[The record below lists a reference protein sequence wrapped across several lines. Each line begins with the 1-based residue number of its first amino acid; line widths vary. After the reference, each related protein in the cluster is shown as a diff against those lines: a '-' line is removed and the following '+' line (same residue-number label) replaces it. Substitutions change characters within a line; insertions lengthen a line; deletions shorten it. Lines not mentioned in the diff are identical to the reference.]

1 MPGKISHSYAFR
13 GSEKPLI
20 GKTIG
25 DMFDEIAEKYPDNDA
40 LVSIHQG
47 KRYTYRELQKELNRT
62 AKGFIA
68 LGLKKGDRL
77 AIWATN
83 IAEWIITQYATAK
96 AGIIMV
102 NINPAYR
109 THELEYSLRQSEAQ
123 VLLLM
128 DRFKSS
134 DYVKMFYE
142 VCPEAQT
149 SKPGEIH
156 SEKLP
161 FLRTAVLIRG
171 EKQSSMYT
179 WEEVLR
185 MGEEIPDEVLAERQ
199 ASLDF
204 DDPINIQYT
213 SGTTGFPKGVV
224 LTHHNILNN
233 GYFIGEC
240 MKFTEED
247 RLCIPVPFYHCF
259 GMVLS
264 NMASVTHGTTMVL
277 PAEHFDPVSTLSAVE
292 KERCTAV
299 HGVPT
304 MFVAEL
310 EHPDFSKF
318 DLRSLR
324 TGIMAGSPCPI
335 EFMKKVSTLMNM
347 REVVITY
354 GQTESSPGIT
364 MSSTDDSLDLRVSTV
379 GKPMPHTEMKIVD
392 PKTGKIVPRG
402 ETGEICARG
411 YMIMREY
418 YNNPVATEQCID
430 EEGWLHTGDL
440 GTLDENDYCKIT
452 GRLKDMVIRGGEN
465 IYPREIEE
473 FLYTHPAISDVQVIG
488 VPDKKYGEELMAW
501 IKLKN
506 GASANQEEIRA
517 FCKGRIAHFKIPRY
531 IKFVDDFPMTVSGK
545 IQKYKMREDSIKELG
560 LEEAAEMKT
569 A

>member
-13 GSEKPLI
+13 GSEKPLL

-185 MGEEIPDEVLAERQ
+185 MGEEIPD
-199 ASLDF
+199 
-204 DDPINIQYT
+204 
-213 SGTTGFPKGVV
+213 
-224 LTHHNILNN
+224 
-233 GYFIGEC
+233 
-240 MKFTEED
+240 
-247 RLCIPVPFYHCF
+247 
-259 GMVLS
+259 
-264 NMASVTHGTTMVL
+264 
-277 PAEHFDPVSTLSAVE
+277 
-292 KERCTAV
+292 
-299 HGVPT
+299 
-304 MFVAEL
+304 
-310 EHPDFSKF
+310 
-318 DLRSLR
+318 
-324 TGIMAGSPCPI
+324 
-335 EFMKKVSTLMNM
+335 
-347 REVVITY
+347 
-354 GQTESSPGIT
+354 
-364 MSSTDDSLDLRVSTV
+364 
-379 GKPMPHTEMKIVD
+379 
-392 PKTGKIVPRG
+392 
-402 ETGEICARG
+402 
-411 YMIMREY
+411 
-418 YNNPVATEQCID
+418 
-430 EEGWLHTGDL
+430 
-440 GTLDENDYCKIT
+440 
-452 GRLKDMVIRGGEN
+452 
-465 IYPREIEE
+465 
-473 FLYTHPAISDVQVIG
+473 
-488 VPDKKYGEELMAW
+488 
-501 IKLKN
+501 
-506 GASANQEEIRA
+506 
-517 FCKGRIAHFKIPRY
+517 
-531 IKFVDDFPMTVSGK
+531 
-545 IQKYKMREDSIKELG
+545 
-560 LEEAAEMKT
+560 
-569 A
+569 